1 MKASLR
7 RNIDLT
13 NVLWLFTDGHAAY
26 SLTDALVYFR
36 RTGLSAHVYVKDAVL
51 DNETE
56 FLGASVTGPTEFDG
70 TNTPATADPDHGT
83 IVNEEAP

>member
-1 MKASLR
+1 MKAPLR

-56 FLGASVTGPTEFDG
+56 FLYVALRNGPTEFDG
-70 TNTPATADPDHGT
+70 TNTPATADADSGT
-83 IVNEEAP
+83 ITNGN